1 MFMSTK
7 HFRSDNNEL
16 VCVSVR
22 LWVSLCVIVCLCE
35 SVSVSVS
42 VCILSQKFVFTLQE

>member
-22 LWVSLCVIVCLCE
+22 LWVSVCVCVCLC
-35 SVSVSVS
+35 VSVSVS
-42 VCILSQKFVFTLQE
+42 VCILSQEFVFTLQE